1 MNKLV
6 NTRYAMNVGLRI
18 VLIISVMGVLVAGLQ
33 IVIWRMSKGKVF
45 FKYIPT
51 LVLLIIVLVC
61 IVKSIWFSTG
71 MEDLAYFITAMLAA
85 GVLAVSLVTGIIIDI
100 VTKPRR

>member
-1 MNKLV
+1 MDKLV
-6 NTRYAMNVGLRI
+6 RMRYAMNVGFRI
-18 VLIISVMGVLVAGLQ
+18 VLIISVMGVLVTGLQ

-61 IVKSIWFSTG
+61 MTKSIWFSTG
-71 MEDLAYFITAMLAA
+71 MEDLAYFVTAMLAA

-100 VTKPRR
+100 ISKRT

>member
-1 MNKLV
+1 M
-6 NTRYAMNVGLRI
+6 AVGFRI
-18 VLIISVMGVLVAGLQ
+18 VLIIAVMGILVAGLQ

-51 LVLLIIVLVC
+51 VVLLIIVIVC
-61 IVKSIWFSTG
+61 IIKSIWFSTG

-85 GVLAVSLVTGIIIDI
+85 GVLAVSLVTGIIIDLI
-100 VTKPRR
+100 KKSGERRM

>member
-1 MNKLV
+1 M
-6 NTRYAMNVGLRI
+6 AVGFRI
-18 VLIISVMGVLVAGLQ
+18 ALIIGVMGVLVAVLQ
-33 IVIWRMSKGKVF
+33 IVIWRMSRGKAF

-51 LVLLIIVLVC
+51 IVLFIIVVVC

-71 MEDLAYFITAMLAA
+71 MEDLAYFITALLAA

-100 VTKPRR
+100 ISSKSRSH

>member
-1 MNKLV
+1 M
-6 NTRYAMNVGLRI
+6 AVGFRI
-18 VLIISVMGVLVAGLQ
+18 VLIIALMGILVAGLQ

-51 LVLLIIVLVC
+51 VVLLIIVIVC
-61 IVKSIWFSTG
+61 IIKSIWFSTG

-100 VTKPRR
+100 ITKQR

>member
-1 MNKLV
+1 M
-6 NTRYAMNVGLRI
+6 AVGFRI

-33 IVIWRMSKGKVF
+33 IVIWRMAKGKVF

-51 LVLLIIVLVC
+51 LVLLIIVVVC
-61 IVKSIWFSTG
+61 IIKSIWFSTG

-85 GVLAVSLVTGIIIDI
+85 GVLTVSLVTGIIIDI
-100 VTKPRR
+100 VSKPHR